1 LLFVE
6 REQAH
11 HPVVML
17 CRVLGVS
24 SSGYYARRKRRQS
37 MRAQEDVLLTA
48 RIIAIHDRSRAT
60 SGAPRVHAELRALGL
75 TCGRKRVARLMR
87 VAALVGCHR
96 RRSVSTTRRE
106 PTAPVAPDRVERRFV
121 ATAPNTVWSAD
132 ITYVPTWEGFLYL
145 AVVLDGCSRRIVGWA
160 MADHLRTDLVV
171 QALEMALWDRRP
183 QPGVI
188 HHSDHGCQDTSVA
201 FGQRCLDAGILPSM
215 GSVGDCYDHAVT
227 ESFFATLECELLDR
241 HIFRTQAQARTALF
255 AFIEGFYNTQ
265 RRHSALGYRSP
276 AEFERHV
283 PDEAAV

>member
-1 LLFVE
+1 LLFVG
-6 REQAH
+6 REKAH
-11 HPVVML
+11 HSVAML
-17 CRVLGVS
+17 CRALGVS
-24 SSGYYARRKRRQS
+24 SSGYYAWRKRRQS
-37 MRAQEDVLLTA
+37 MRAQEDVVLTA

-60 SGAPRVHAELRALGL
+60 YGTLRVHAELRALGL

-132 ITYVPTWEGFLYL
+132 ITDVPTWGGFLSL

-171 QALEMALWDRRP
+171 QALEMALWNRRP

-188 HHSDHGCQDTSVA
+188 HHSDHGCQ
-201 FGQRCLDAGILPSM
+201 
-215 GSVGDCYDHAVT
+215 
-227 ESFFATLECELLDR
+227 
-241 HIFRTQAQARTALF
+241 
-255 AFIEGFYNTQ
+255 
-265 RRHSALGYRSP
+265 
-276 AEFERHV
+276 
-283 PDEAAV
+283 